1 LQGMFSFLFR
11 KESQVE
17 SLIYDY
23 LENFHLTQENFRK
36 AIGAC
41 ILNHHCEEFDFFIEQ
56 THKYESRADDI
67 IDEINTLMYGKVLI
81 PDSRGDIMNL
91 LQALDKIPHLLE
103 RVLFIIKYQ
112 RIVIPEAFL
121 PDVRELVRIS
131 LESCDL
137 LEKQVRLFL
146 KKKAGVRALVTTI
159 DINESHCDHI
169 ERRLISNIF
178 DSGMD
183 PFLKL
188 QLKDLVIN
196 MGEISDQADRVS
208 RQVNILIMK
217 RRV

>member
-1 LQGMFSFLFR
+1 MFSFLFR

-41 ILNHHCEEFDFFIEQ
+41 ILNHHCEAFDFLIEQ

-81 PDSRGDIMNL
+81 PDSRGDIMTL

-137 LEKQVRLFL
+137 LENQVRLFL

-169 ERRLISNIF
+169 ERRLIADIF

-208 RQVNILIMK
+208 RQVNILTMK

>member
-1 LQGMFSFLFR
+1 MFSFLFR

-36 AIGAC
+36 AVSAC
-41 ILNHHCEEFDFFIEQ
+41 ILNHHCEEFDFLIEQ

-67 IDEINTLMYGKVLI
+67 IDEINNLMYGKVLI

-112 RIVIPEAFL
+112 RIVIPDALL
-121 PDVRELVRIS
+121 PDVRDLVRIS

-137 LEKQVRLFL
+137 LARQVKLFL
-146 KKKAGVRALVTTI
+146 KKKTGARALLTTI
-159 DINESHCDHI
+159 DTNESHCDHI
-169 ERRLISNIF
+169 ERRLIATIF
-178 DSGMD
+178 DSDMD
-183 PFLKL
+183 PFFKL

-196 MGEISDQADRVS
+196 IGEISDQTDRVS